1 MRVKIFF
8 VILLLFLFQAS
19 ITCNPQIDSLKRIL
33 NSGSLSDEARFGVL
47 MDITRLISPVSF
59 DSAIKYGLGAME
71 AANETGNNYNIA
83 AASKLI
89 GTIYYRQYNYV
100 NALDYFQQALRINR
114 ELNNL
119 QALPAC
125 YNNLG
130 LVYNNLG
137 YYEEALKNHL
147 KQLSYNEGLNNK
159 KGVAISNR
167 HIGNVYNSMG
177 ENQKALEYYQNS
189 KTISEQLGDTNS
201 IGTSLINLGVANMS
215 LKNYNTALDNFM
227 QALAIKERLED
238 TKDIAKIYSNLG
250 VIYRTLE
257 KFELARNY
265 FHKGLELNE
274 SMNDKRGMTV
284 SLINLGDVYI
294 DLRKFQMSF
303 DYLKRALV
311 LAQETDLKK
320 SLMEAYKSLSNW
332 YELQGEFKNA
342 LDYYKLQASLSDSLF
357 NIEKSRQIKDLQIVY
372 EVEKKDKEIL
382 EQSISIQA
390 YQSSQLY
397 FLLAILIILGVASVF
412 YYRYRLKKR
421 VNREL
426 EIKIAEALTKQ
437 KEQQQIIVHQAS
449 LTSLGELAAG
459 IAHEIKQPLQN
470 ISLSNETLD
479 MEIREEEPEMEF
491 IAKTVKDIYEDIK
504 RIKFIINEISNFSR
518 GQQDELCEPFNVNTR
533 IQNAFL
539 LTRTRFANRRIDVK
553 FTLDEHIP
561 EIVGNPYKFEQV
573 IVNFLNN
580 AKDAIEEKAEKTK
593 GDFNKWMTV
602 KSFSDGDDVVV
613 EVSDNGIGISEDS
626 KTNIFLPFFTTK
638 ALGKGTGLGLSIS
651 LGIIKEMN
659 GFIELESELMK
670 GTTMRVKIP
679 VVAVG

>member
-1 MRVKIFF
+1 MKIF
-8 VILLLFLFQAS
+8 VCILFFFLIQISMAG
-19 ITCNPQIDSLKRIL
+19 NPETDSLKRIL
-33 NSGSLSDEARFGVL
+33 NYGSLSDEDRFGVL
-47 MDITRLISPVSF
+47 VDITRINFRVSL
-59 DSAIKYGLGAME
+59 DSAKKYGFEALE
-71 AANETGNNYNIA
+71 AANKTGNNSNIA
-83 AASKLI
+83 VASKLI
-89 GTIYYRQYNYV
+89 GTIYYLQDNFV

-114 ELNNL
+114 ELNNI

-137 YYEEALKNHL
+137 YYEEALNNHL
-147 KQLSYNEGLNNK
+147 KQLSFNEELNNK

-177 ENQKALEYYQNS
+177 ENQKALGYYQNS
-189 KTISEQLGDTNS
+189 KTISEQPGDTNS
-201 IGTSLINLGVANMS
+201 IGTSLINVGVANIL
-215 LKNYNTALDNFM
+215 LKNYNTALDNFI
-227 QALAIKERLED
+227 QALGIKQRFGD
-238 TKDIAKIYSNLG
+238 TEDIAKIYSNLG
-250 VIYRTLE
+250 LIYHKL
-257 KFELARNY
+257 KNFELARNY
-265 FHKGLELNE
+265 FHKGLELHE
-274 SMNDKRGMTV
+274 SMNDKRGLTV
-284 SLINLGDVYI
+284 SLINLGAVYL
-294 DLRKFQMSF
+294 DLKEFSKSF
-303 DYLKRALV
+303 DYLERALA
-311 LAQETDLKK
+311 LAQEIDLKK
-320 SLMEAYKSLSNW
+320 SVMEACKSLSNW
-332 YELQGEFKNA
+332 YESQGEFKKA
-342 LDYYKLQASLSDSLF
+342 LEYYKIQAALSDSLF
-357 NIEKSRQIKDLQIVY
+357 NIEKSRQIRDLQIVY

-397 FLLAILIILGVASVF
+397 LLLTILTILGVTFVF

-479 MEIREEEPEMEF
+479 MENREDEPDKEF
-491 IAKTVKDIYEDIK
+491 VGKTVKDIYEDIK
-504 RIKFIINEISNFSR
+504 RIKFIINEIGNFSR
-518 GQQDELCEPFNVNTR
+518 GQQGELCEPFNVNTR
-533 IQNAFL
+533 IRNAFVL
-539 LTRTRFANRRIDVK
+539 ARTRFSNLRIDVK
-553 FTLDEHIP
+553 FTLDEQIP
-561 EIVGNPYKFEQV
+561 EIIGNPYKFEQV

-580 AKDAIEEKAEKTK
+580 AKDAIEEKTEKTK
-593 GDFNKWMTV
+593 GKFNKWMTV
-602 KSFSDGDDVVV
+602 KSFSEGTNVIV
-613 EVSDNGIGISEDS
+613 EVSDNGIGISEES

-638 ALGKGTGLGLSIS
+638 TLGKGTGLGLSIS

-679 VVAVG
+679 VGVVE